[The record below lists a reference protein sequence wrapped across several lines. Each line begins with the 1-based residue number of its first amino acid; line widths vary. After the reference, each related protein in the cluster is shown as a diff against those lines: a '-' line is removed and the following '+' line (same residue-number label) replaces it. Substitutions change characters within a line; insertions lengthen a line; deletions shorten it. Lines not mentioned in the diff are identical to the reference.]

1 MTANRAYTAIWAA
14 VKKIPRGKVA
24 TYGQIATLAG
34 YAKQPRLAGYA
45 LAHTPASEKIAWHRV
60 INAQGKIALPPRSA
74 GYRQQRTLLENEGV
88 TFIAG
93 RVDLKRYR
101 WQPCN
106 DSPLLD

>member
-1 MTANRAYTAIWAA
+1 MSANRAYTAVWAA

-45 LAHTPASEKIAWHRV
+45 MANCPPDAKIAWHRV
-60 INAQGKIALPPRSA
+60 INAQGKISFPPRSTA
-74 GYRQQRTLLENEGV
+74 YRKQRALLENEGV
-88 TFIAG
+88 VFIGG
-93 RVDLKRYR
+93 RVDLTRYR
-101 WQPCN
+101 WKPFS

>member
-1 MTANRAYTAIWAA
+1 MKINRAYAAVWAE

-45 LAHTPASEKIAWHRV
+45 MAHTPDNEKIPWQRV
-60 INAQGKIALPPRSA
+60 INAQGKLSFPPRSTT
-74 GYRQQRTLLENEGV
+74 YRKQRTLLEQEGIV
-88 TFIAG
+88 FIAG
-93 RVDLKRYR
+93 RVDLERYR
-101 WQPCN
+101 WKPFN